1 MKSAKKGSRALRIVS
16 LDGQPVDQLPVTS
29 AQPGGKGAAHVWLPV
44 YAGQIAGLPK
54 GIDGMIIASD
64 LQGTSGH
71 MAMGEASDKQI
82 GAELAE
88 WLPVLLEA
96 TFPAL
101 QMERV
106 LVLLCGDLYGDPAK
120 RGSSGDPLPVWTA
133 FRRSFQTVIGVAG
146 NHDLFTPEGVELLKN
161 TPGIDCY
168 DIPKIAEHRGIK
180 AAGLGGVIGRA
191 DKPNRMPEADYLGA
205 LHRLLRSGPE
215 LLMLH
220 QGPDVPS
227 RQLPGEPGIRQVLE
241 RMPPLL
247 VACGHV
253 HWEQPLAELDNGTQ
267 VINADGRVYI
277 LARAAEGG
285 QH

>member
-44 YAGQIAGLPK
+44 YAGQISGLPE

-64 LQGTSGH
+64 LQGISGH
-71 MAMGEASDKQI
+71 KAVGEAPDKQI
-82 GAELAE
+82 GEELAD

-96 TFPAL
+96 VFP
-101 QMERV
+101 V
-106 LVLLCGDLYGDPAK
+106 LRLDKVMVLLCGDLYGDPAK
-120 RGSSGDPLPVWTA
+120 RGSSGDPLPVWNA

-168 DIPKIAEHRGIK
+168 ATPKIAEHRGIK

-191 DKPNRMPEADYLGA
+191 DKPNRLPESDYLGV
-205 LHRLLRSGPE
+205 LHRLLRGGPE

-220 QGPDVPS
+220 QSPDVPS

-277 LARAAEGG
+277 LVRAAEGV